1 MLNDFIRIDDYPL
14 GDPTYLKRAPK
25 EFFLNLLF
33 KAIEI
38 FESKKTKYYLGV
50 TPMLINESD
59 IARLNQEIKIGQVV
73 MHGFNH
79 GWDFQPW
86 SDITKIWPNGGEFS
100 RYSSFSEMQK
110 RYRYCDQ
117 IMRKINRY
125 NPKVHIPPFNCYN
138 QSFVDVFRE
147 NGGELILSCDKEHNK
162 YEHFNFDFKGVNVS
176 LSNFEVSYCDVPVV
190 INNLKK
196 IDLSKEHITLHWM
209 YDTTQNQNWVNDYKV
224 LCDGFARKINGAL

>member
-38 FESKKTKYYLGV
+38 FEQKNVKYYLGV
-50 TPMLINESD
+50 TPMLIDNED
-59 IARLNQEIKIGQVV
+59 VARLNNAVKFGEIV

-79 GWDFQPW
+79 GWDFEPW
-86 SDITKIWPNGGEFS
+86 DKITTIWPEGGEFS
-100 RYSSFSEMQK
+100 RYLSYNEMKK
-110 RYRYCDQ
+110 RYGYCDQ

-138 QSFVDVFRE
+138 QTFVNIFKE
-147 NGGELILSCDKEHNK
+147 NGGDLILSCDKENEK
-162 YEHFNFDFKGVNVS
+162 YNHSSFDYGNVKVS
-176 LSNFEVSYCDVPVV
+176 ISKFESSYSDVPVV

-196 IDLSKEHITLHWM
+196 IDLTQEHITLHWM
-209 YDTTQNQNWVNDYKV
+209 YDTTQNRNWVNDYNV
-224 LCDGFARKINGAL
+224 LCDGFLKKLKKE